1 MSQWTWLVYALIGA
15 TFAGVV
21 NVLSK
26 KGLGKADFLVGL
38 SIQSL
43 LALVTVLVSATVMRR
58 WSRLTEMP
66 RQGAAL
72 MAAAGVAAG
81 MSWVFGYRAL
91 QLSAVDRSSPID
103 KLSLPIAVLLAMI
116 FLRERPSVLNWV
128 GIALMLTG
136 AVCVAHS
143 GKNAG

>member
-1 MSQWTWLVYALIGA
+1 MSQWTWLLYALIGA

-21 NVLSK
+21 NVLTK
-26 KGLGKADFLVGL
+26 RGLEKADFLVGL

-43 LALVTVLVSATVMRR
+43 LAMLTLLVSMTVMRR
-58 WSRLTEMP
+58 WPRVTEMP
-66 RQGAAL
+66 RWGAAL

-81 MSWVFGYRAL
+81 LSWVFGYRAL
-91 QLSAVDRSSPID
+91 QLSAVDRASPID
-103 KLSLPIAVLLAMI
+103 KLSLPIAVVLAMI

-128 GIALMLTG
+128 GIGLMVAG